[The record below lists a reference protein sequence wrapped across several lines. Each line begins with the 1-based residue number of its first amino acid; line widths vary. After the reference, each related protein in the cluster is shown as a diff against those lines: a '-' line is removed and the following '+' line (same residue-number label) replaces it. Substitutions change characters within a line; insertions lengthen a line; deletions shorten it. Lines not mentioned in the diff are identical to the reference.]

1 MGIEK
6 LKSEFDVW
14 PPGIEAVER
23 YHPEFIARGGDH
35 LVYRVPNHPDVVVK
49 ASWRKI
55 KDIVHHCYQEDNV
68 MSEEDVRAY
77 AEAEYTHDIAQK
89 NVEAKDLRTYFGS
102 EHTLPE
108 RRYLMQVPITAEM
121 LHELYKDD
129 YLDRPLPKAA
139 ERVDSVWTHVSV
151 QRYTE
156 AVENQKRLA
165 FCFGNYPEWSHVN
178 HIEYEKITTALLDSN
193 SGQISTEQFLQLQ
206 DLSKEKYL
214 TRLVTETETD
224 ESLKMA
230 LADFVKHAIRY
241 TSEKGQTLALAG
253 EDNVVF
259 YEKGGKWTYLLV
271 DATPVPAELIYNR
284 AAEIV
289 SDGSQMSESDKPM
302 VVRGLNYVRVINGV
316 AMALGISDRLPM
328 PHMTH
333 DQLMSMLKY

>member
-6 LKSEFDVW
+6 FKSEFDAW
-14 PPGIEAVER
+14 PPGVEAVEKYR
-23 YHPEFIARGGDH
+23 PEFIARGGDH
-35 LVYRVPNHPDVVVK
+35 LVYRVPDHPDIVVK
-49 ASWRKI
+49 VSWRKI
-55 KDIVHHCYQEDNV
+55 KDIVHHCHQEGNV
-68 MSEEDVRAY
+68 MSEDDVRAY
-77 AEAEYTHDIAQK
+77 AESEYTHDIAQK
-89 NVEAKDLRTYFGS
+89 NAEAKDLRTYFGP
-102 EHTLPE
+102 EHTLSE

-121 LHELYKDD
+121 LHELYKND

-139 ERVDSVWTHVSV
+139 EKVDSVWTHVSV

-156 AVENQKRLA
+156 EAENKKRLA
-165 FCFGNYPEWSHVN
+165 FCFGNYPEWSHVD
-178 HIEYEKITTALLDSN
+178 HADYEKITTALLDSD

-214 TRLVTETETD
+214 TSLVTEAETD

-230 LADFVKHAIRY
+230 LTDFIKHAIHY
-241 TSEKGQTLALAG
+241 TSEKGQTLALSG

-259 YEKGGKWTYLLV
+259 YEKDGKWTYLLV

-289 SDGSQMSESDKPM
+289 SGGSQMSESDKSM
-302 VVRGLNYVRVINGV
+302 VVRCLNYVRVINGV
-316 AMALGISDRLPM
+316 AMALGVSDRLPM

-333 DQLMSMLKY
+333 DQLMSVLNK